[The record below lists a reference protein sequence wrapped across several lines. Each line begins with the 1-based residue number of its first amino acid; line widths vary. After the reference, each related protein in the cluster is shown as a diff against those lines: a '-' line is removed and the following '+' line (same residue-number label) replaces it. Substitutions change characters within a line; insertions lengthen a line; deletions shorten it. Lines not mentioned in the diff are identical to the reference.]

1 MEFIYTA
8 LLVIIIAFLLMGLM
22 RSRAQSNRIF
32 YQRNLPLREG
42 FLGQVPSVSS
52 IADQIGGQ
60 SQYYNWG
67 TEFKEET
74 CANGECPSPPPRV
87 KPCPGGQPCREA
99 EAPGAGICDSCDI
112 LKHKD
117 IKYFTL
123 KSSIP
128 ACPDMS
134 GYVKKSEIPPVPDM
148 KDYIKKSE
156 IPPCPSCPDLNDY
169 VPKSS
174 LPAMPECPKCPVCPV
189 CPVCPETYDDITK
202 HPDFKKYISKNEAQE
217 AMAKALERQAKNLLQ
232 NLRCPPCDTTQKEEK
247 NKEKNKV
254 EIKVENK
261 EKNKVERENA
271 ERRTVVPFSRP
282 MEAIGD
288 FASSVRDVAGSI
300 VGRFM
305 SEEQERIAN
314 AEADRRA
321 LQQVPAPAN
330 ITNQGARTN
339 RQNRTINRNEIPA
352 NLKEMPE
359 VWASGSPTSCSL

>member
-67 TEFKEET
+67 TEPAQSQGS
-74 CANGECPSPPPRV
+74 CLNGECPSPPPRGRI
-87 KPCPGGQPCREA
+87 CPEGEPCREA
-99 EAPGAGICDSCDI
+99 EAPTAGVCDSCDI

-134 GYVKKSEIPPVPDM
+134 DYVKKSEIPPMPDM

-156 IPPCPSCPDLNDY
+156 IPPCAKCPDLNDY

-217 AMAKALERQAKNLLQ
+217 AMARALERQAKNLLQ
-232 NLRCPPCDTTQKEEK
+232 NLRCPPCVNGKEESRPTRRGVDYRT
-247 NKEKNKV
+247 ES
-254 EIKVENK
+254 EIS
-261 EKNKVERENA
+261 
-271 ERRTVVPFSRP
+271 FSRP
-282 MEAIGD
+282 METIGN

-305 SEEQERIAN
+305 NEEQERIAN

-330 ITNQGARTN
+330 ITNQGARTT

-359 VWASGSPTSCSL
+359 VWASGSPATCTL